1 MDCSIGI
8 LTTDVCTRINDKAQR
23 GNRLLFKGRSSPGP
37 VSPVEHN
44 RVAICVDGNAGDLAQ
59 PLGCVLC
66 RPVRNW
72 VQMGGLEIL
81 ALANVCKEEK
91 G

>member
-1 MDCSIGI
+1 M
-8 LTTDVCTRINDKAQR
+8 
-23 GNRLLFKGRSSPGP
+23 
-37 VSPVEHN
+37 EHD
-44 RVAICVDGNAGDLAQ
+44 RVAIGVDGNAGDLAQ

-81 ALANVCKEEK
+81 ALANVCKEKNVNEWNFIGIK
-91 G
+91 KKNSNKL